1 MKSMFPLMY
10 GNALKHRQRRCVKNV
25 HRPFFLS
32 EVRAASLGKFGLCK
46 VNMKD

>member
-25 HRPFFLS
+25 HRPFFSLRFALRALENSAMEES
-32 EVRAASLGKFGLCK
+32 E
-46 VNMKD
+46 